1 MPAKRVYKNSRRKAA
16 KKYKTTVKRVNMSAS
31 ALQAAVRR
39 TLFKNAETKQS
50 QASSTDGQEV
60 GHNSFITIANN
71 VVATTPGVQDPG
83 NSNSTNRIGDEI
95 TLLKAKFCM
104 MLELNERYSDVSYR
118 ILVIKSA
125 RGDTPSDST
134 LWNNLSG
141 NRMLDTINTERYTIL
156 YQKWGKIKAPGLG
169 VGYAPTQDATGSGI
183 YYNSNTQGYNNVSRA
198 TRIVK
203 FDIPGKKFGTN
214 GKIIYDG
221 AGTQQKFFDYNV
233 LIYAYSN
240 YSTSSLLGFNVL
252 RVNDYYHLLKY
263 KDI

>member
-1 MPAKRVYKNSRRKAA
+1 
-16 KKYKTTVKRVNMSAS
+16 MSAS
-31 ALQAAVRR
+31 TLQAAIRR

-50 QASSTDGQEV
+50 QATATDGQEI
-60 GHNSFITIANN
+60 GHNSFINIANN
-71 VVATTPGVQDPG
+71 PLATTPGVYDPA
-83 NSNSTNRIGDEI
+83 NANSTNRIGDQI

-118 ILVIKSA
+118 IMIVKSA
-125 RGDTPSDST
+125 RGDTPTDST

-141 NRMLDTINTERYTIL
+141 NRMLDTINYERYTII
-156 YQKWGKIKAPGLG
+156 YQKWGKIKAPPLS

-183 YYNSNTQGYNNVSRA
+183 YYNSNTQGYNNLSRA
-198 TRIVK
+198 TQIVK
-203 FDIPGKKFGTN
+203 FNVDGKTFAKQ

-221 AGTQQKFFDYNV
+221 NGTQQKFFDYNV

-240 YSTSSLLGFNVL
+240 YSTSQLLGFNVL
-252 RVNDYYHLLKY
+252 RVNDYYHQLSY